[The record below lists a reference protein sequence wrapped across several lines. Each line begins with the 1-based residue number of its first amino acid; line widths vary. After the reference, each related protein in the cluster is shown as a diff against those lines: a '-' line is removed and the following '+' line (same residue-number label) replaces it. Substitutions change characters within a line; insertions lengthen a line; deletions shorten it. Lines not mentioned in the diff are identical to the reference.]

1 LRIEVHFEV
10 DVLSSSFVR
19 VAEAAVGLLVD
30 SADVVVLSCAPGDP
44 RESGVV
50 ATLQPVMRVPR

>member
-1 LRIEVHFEV
+1 MCSVHR
-10 DVLSSSFVR
+10 FVR
-19 VAEAAVGLLVD
+19 VAEAALGLLVD
-30 SADVVVLSCAPGDP
+30 SADVVVLSCAPGDA